1 MKKSPDKILS
11 GDFAFNR
18 QTIIFQKRSSRMSAC
33 ILINKQIGYPSRDSR
48 EEFIKEIIS
57 LNNDIV
63 ISDCLIPVYPYLL
76 KDLFRWITEN
86 KIDYASRLELIAS
99 KKAFGRT
106 AYSISFSF
114 PVYNSAAMVNIQIYE
129 TEDSF
134 SAQFIID
141 QYVSLEKAKEIK
153 NLIENHYTG
162 FSFKVMID

>member
-1 MKKSPDKILS
+1 
-11 GDFAFNR
+11 
-18 QTIIFQKRSSRMSAC
+18 MSAC
-33 ILINKQIGYPSRDSR
+33 ILINKQIGYPSPESR

-63 ISDCLIPVYPYLL
+63 ISDCLIPNFPYLL

-86 KIDYASRLELIAS
+86 KIDYASRLLELISS

-106 AYSISFSF
+106 AYLISFSF

-153 NLIENHYTG
+153 KLIETAYPEY
-162 FSFKVMID
+162 SFKVMID

>member
-1 MKKSPDKILS
+1 
-11 GDFAFNR
+11 
-18 QTIIFQKRSSRMSAC
+18 MSAC
-33 ILINKQIGYPSRDSR
+33 ILINKQIGYPSPESR

-63 ISDCLIPVYPYLL
+63 ISDCLIPAYPYLL

-86 KIDYASRLELIAS
+86 KIDYASRLDLIAS

-106 AYSISFSF
+106 VYSISFSF

-134 SAQFIID
+134 SGQFIID
-141 QYVSLEKAKEIK
+141 QFVSLEKAKEIK
-153 NLIENHYTG
+153 RLIENNYPG

>member
-1 MKKSPDKILS
+1 
-11 GDFAFNR
+11 
-18 QTIIFQKRSSRMSAC
+18 MSAC
-33 ILINKQIGYPSRDSR
+33 ILISKQIGYPSPDDR

-63 ISDCLIPVYPYLL
+63 ITECLIPNFPYLL

-99 KKAFGRT
+99 KKAFGGT
-106 AYSISFSF
+106 AYAVAFSF
-114 PVYNSAAMVNIQIYE
+114 PVYNSVAMLNIQIYE

-134 SAQFIID
+134 SAQFLID
-141 QYVSLEKAKEIK
+141 QFVSLEKAKEIK
-153 NLIENHYTG
+153 KLIENSYPG

>member
-1 MKKSPDKILS
+1 
-11 GDFAFNR
+11 
-18 QTIIFQKRSSRMSAC
+18 MSAC
-33 ILINKQIGYPSRDSR
+33 ILINKQIGYPSPESR

-63 ISDCLIPVYPYLL
+63 ISDCLIPNFPYLL

-134 SAQFIID
+134 SAQFLID